1 MRQELDK
8 QMAEK
13 ADRARA
19 NKEEDDIYTK
29 LQEEHVKLLAMREL
43 EKKDLARIKTQQEK
57 DSRDRQLQ
65 EEKRKRRADEKNAF
79 RAEVELVERLQ
90 KEMEAERQLQ
100 AEKREQERN
109 YLKKMLVENET
120 NKRKAEEEK
129 LRER

>member
-43 EKKDLARIKTQQEK
+43 EKKDKE
-57 DSRDRQLQ
+57 SRDRQLQ

>member
-43 EKKDLARIKTQQEK
+43 EKKDLARIKT
-57 DSRDRQLQ
+57 
-65 EEKRKRRADEKNAF
+65 
-79 RAEVELVERLQ
+79 
-90 KEMEAERQLQ
+90 
-100 AEKREQERN
+100 
-109 YLKKMLVENET
+109 
-120 NKRKAEEEK
+120 
-129 LRER
+129 

>member
-57 DSRDRQLQ
+57 ESP
-65 EEKRKRRADEKNAF
+65 N
-79 RAEVELVERLQ
+79 EVETSMGLSPLNVLFIH
-90 KEMEAERQLQ
+90 RQNGL
-100 AEKREQERN
+100 A
-109 YLKKMLVENET
+109 
-120 NKRKAEEEK
+120 
-129 LRER
+129 